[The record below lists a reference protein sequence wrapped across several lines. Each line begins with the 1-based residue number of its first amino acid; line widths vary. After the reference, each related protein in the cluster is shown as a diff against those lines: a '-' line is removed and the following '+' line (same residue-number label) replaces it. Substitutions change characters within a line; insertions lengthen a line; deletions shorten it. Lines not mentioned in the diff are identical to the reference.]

1 MNAPIAR
8 AEGLVRMKRI
18 ALGLLALAALTYVTA
33 TLLEP
38 RHAAWGYVAAFAEA
52 AMIGAIA
59 DWFAVVALFRH
70 PLGLPIPH
78 TAIIPANKS
87 RIGVNLGQFI
97 VTNFLETERVL
108 AKLRSFDP
116 AGRLAAW
123 LSQPQ
128 HAEQVGVHLASAARY
143 GLGALDDERVRHF
156 IRSTVVARLEQIDV
170 SRLGGQLLDVL
181 TVNGRHQ
188 ALLDEVLTQVAAL
201 VQDEGVQQKIAD
213 VIAKEVKYLRYLG
226 LDNLAGQLATNKI
239 VAGVGRIIGEM
250 GDDPAHPLRQRFDEF
265 VAGFVERLK
274 DDPDYRLKGETIK
287 REVLSHPAL
296 AGYLQDVW
304 GELLAWLH
312 ADLDREDSSIR
323 RRVAQAALSLGEKLR
338 DDAAM
343 QQWINT
349 QILEAAPQWIE
360 RYRGDIRDYIVARVD
375 EWNTQEMTDELER
388 NIGRDLQFIRING
401 TLVGGLIGLVIHAV
415 TQGLL
420 R

>member
-1 MNAPIAR
+1 MDASR
-8 AEGLVRMKRI
+8 AEALARMKRI
-18 ALGLLALAALTYVTA
+18 ALGLLALAAVLYVTA
-33 TLLEP
+33 TLMEP

-78 TAIIPANKS
+78 TAIIPANKA

-123 LSQPQ
+123 LSQPR
-128 HAEQVGVHLASAARY
+128 HAEQVGQHLAAAARY
-143 GLGALDDERVRHF
+143 GLTALDDERVQHF
-156 IRSTVVARLEQIDV
+156 IRDTLVARLEQVDV
-170 SRLGGQLLDVL
+170 SHLSGQLLDVL
-181 TVNGRHQ
+181 TANGRHQ
-188 ALLDEVLTQVAAL
+188 AMLDEVLKQISTL
-201 VQDEGVQQKIAD
+201 VQDEAVQQKIAD
-213 VIAKEVKYLRYLG
+213 VIAAEVRYLRYLG
-226 LDNLAGQLATNKI
+226 LDNIAGQLATSKI
-239 VAGVGRIIGEM
+239 VAGVGRVIGEM
-250 GDDPAHPLRQRFDEF
+250 GDDPQHPLRQRFDEF

-274 DDPDYRLKGETIK
+274 HDPAWRVKGETLK
-287 REVLSHPAL
+287 REVLAHPAL
-296 AGYLQDVW
+296 ADYLHGMW
-304 GELLAWLH
+304 GSLLAWLH
-312 ADLDREDSSIR
+312 DDLGREDSSIR
-323 RRVAQAALSLGEKLR
+323 RRIAEAALTLGEKLR
-338 DDAAM
+338 ADPAM
-343 QQWINT
+343 QEWINT

-360 RYRGDIRDYIVARVD
+360 RYRGDIANYIVARVD

-401 TLVGGLIGLVIHAV
+401 TLVGGLIGLLIHAL
-415 TQGLL
+415 TQWVLV